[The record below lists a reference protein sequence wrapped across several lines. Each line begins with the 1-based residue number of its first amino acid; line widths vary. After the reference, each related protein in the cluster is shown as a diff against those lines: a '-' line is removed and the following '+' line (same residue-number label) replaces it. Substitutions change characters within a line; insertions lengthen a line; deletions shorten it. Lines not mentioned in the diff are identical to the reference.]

1 MAYDLEE
8 QEQLSALKAWWQQYG
23 KLVIVTVVGGALV
36 VAGIRG
42 WHYYKDSQASASG
55 VLFDQLQRAERTAD
69 HKKVRD
75 IAAQITDK
83 YGSTQ
88 YATLAALSAAK
99 SDFETG
105 DLPAAKKRLQWVV
118 DNAREDEV
126 RDVARLRLAR
136 ILLDEKNAA
145 EALKLLEAK
154 HGESF
159 AGLYADVKGDALL
172 AAGKKAEARAA
183 YQAAFDKSDAASPAR
198 QILQLKLDSLGEA
211 K

>member
-23 KLVIVTVVGGALV
+23 KLVSITVV
-36 VAGIRG
+36 VAVLAVAAVRG
-42 WHYYKDSQASASG
+42 WHYYHNRQASSG
-55 VLFDQLQRAERTAD
+55 AVLFEQLLSAESGND

-75 IAAQITDK
+75 IAAQIVDR

-88 YATLAALSAAK
+88 YATLAALSAAR

-105 DLPAAKKRLQWVV
+105 DLPAARQRLQWVM
-118 DNAREDEV
+118 DKAKETEV

-136 ILLDEKNAA
+136 VLLDEKNLV
-145 EALKLLEAK
+145 EALKQLEAK
-154 HGESF
+154 PGESF
-159 AGLYADVKGDALL
+159 AGLYAELRGDVLIAS
-172 AAGKKAEARAA
+172 GKPAEARVA
-183 YQAAFDKSDAASPAR
+183 YQAAFDQSDAASPSR